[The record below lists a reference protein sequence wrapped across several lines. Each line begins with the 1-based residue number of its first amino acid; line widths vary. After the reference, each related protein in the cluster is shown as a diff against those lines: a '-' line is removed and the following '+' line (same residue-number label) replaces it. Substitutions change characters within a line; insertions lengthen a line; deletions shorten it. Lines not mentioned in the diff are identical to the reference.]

1 MKQISIDTETLIR
14 ALDSM
19 VWTFNPYLDY
29 IDDTASSIHDFP
41 WIVELINSYNDLV
54 SALPVEIKYEH
65 KIIEY

>member
-29 IDDTASSIHDFP
+29 IDEPDSSIHDFP

-54 SALPVEIKYEH
+54 SALPEEIKYEH